1 MGVNGRARQEPPMI
15 GCPVSG
21 RWDGRLGRSGGADLW
36 NGAAR
41 VGREMPIQ
49 IGRQSS
55 CWPRARLGL
64 GDFDHVSE
72 LLGVPIDARLVV
84 VLVAVTIAG
93 LLRGFVGFG
102 AALISVPVLSLVLG
116 PHAAIA
122 VSNVMGLPA
131 VFQLLPEA
139 VRRAERPVVVPVCL
153 ATFLATPVGTWALV
167 AADPALMTVAISVL
181 VLLMVAILASG
192 WRLRGRIGM
201 GKLIGAG
208 VAGGLVQGVA
218 GIGGPPVVAV
228 ALSRP
233 GEAAQQRANVL
244 ALMTAVSLSS
254 ILPLLYYGLL
264 TRQTVV
270 IGLVL
275 IPIYS
280 AATAL
285 GARYFALGGQR
296 HYRRAALAT
305 LAAIGIATLIA
316 SLRAYLKT

>member
-1 MGVNGRARQEPPMI
+1 MANGTTVISIVA
-15 GCPVSG
+15 GWG
-21 RWDGRLGRSGGADLW
+21 NL
-36 NGAAR
+36 
-41 VGREMPIQ
+41 
-49 IGRQSS
+49 
-55 CWPRARLGL
+55 
-64 GDFDHVSE
+64 DHVSE
-72 LLGVPIDARLVV
+72 LLGVPIDARLAV
-84 VLVAVTIAG
+84 VLVAVAIAG

-102 AALISVPVLSLVLG
+102 AALISVPVFSLVLG

-122 VSNVMGLPA
+122 INNVMGLPA

-139 VRRAERPVVVPVCL
+139 IRRAERPVVLPICL
-153 ATFLATPVGTWALV
+153 ATFLATPIGTWALV
-167 AADPALMTVAISVL
+167 AADPALMTVAISALVL
-181 VLLMVAILASG
+181 VMVALLASG

-201 GKLIGAG
+201 GKLIAAG
-208 VAGGLVQGVA
+208 LVGGLVQGVA
-218 GIGGPPVVAV
+218 GVGGPPVVAV

-233 GEAAQQRANVL
+233 GEASQQRANVL
-244 ALMTAVSLSS
+244 ALMTAVALSS
-254 ILPLLYYGLL
+254 ILPLLYYGLF

-316 SLRAYLKT
+316 SLRAYLKA

>member
-1 MGVNGRARQEPPMI
+1 MENETTVI
-15 GCPVSG
+15 SI
-21 RWDGRLGRSGGADLW
+21 
-36 NGAAR
+36 AA
-41 VGREMPIQ
+41 GW
-49 IGRQSS
+49 GN
-55 CWPRARLGL
+55 L
-64 GDFDHVSE
+64 DHVSE
-72 LLGVPIDARLVV
+72 LLGVPIDARLAV
-84 VLVAVTIAG
+84 VLVAVAIAG

-102 AALISVPVLSLVLG
+102 AALISVPVFSLVLG

-122 VSNVMGLPA
+122 INNVMGLPA

-139 VRRAERPVVVPVCL
+139 IRRAERPVVLPICL
-153 ATFLATPVGTWALV
+153 ATFLAAPFGTWALV
-167 AADPALMTVAISVL
+167 AADPALMTVAISALVL
-181 VLLMVAILASG
+181 VMVAFLASG
-192 WRLRGRIGM
+192 WRLRGHIGM
-201 GKLIGAG
+201 GKLIAAG

-218 GIGGPPVVAV
+218 GVGGPPVVAV

-233 GEAAQQRANVL
+233 GEASQQRANVL
-244 ALMTAVSLSS
+244 ALMTAIALSS
-254 ILPLLYYGLL
+254 FLPLLYYGLF

-270 IGLVL
+270 IGLLL

-316 SLRAYLKT
+316 SLRAYLKA

>member
-1 MGVNGRARQEPPMI
+1 MA
-15 GCPVSG
+15 
-21 RWDGRLGRSGGADLW
+21 
-36 NGAAR
+36 
-41 VGREMPIQ
+41 
-49 IGRQSS
+49 
-55 CWPRARLGL
+55 
-64 GDFDHVSE
+64 E
-72 LLGVPIDARLVV
+72 LLGVPIDARLVI

-102 AALISVPVLSLVLG
+102 AALISVPVFSLVLG
-116 PHAAIA
+116 PQAAIA
-122 VSNVMGLPA
+122 VNTVMGLPA

-139 VRRAERPVVVPVCL
+139 VRRAERPFVLPICV
-153 ATFLATPVGTWALV
+153 ATFVAAPIGTWALV
-167 AADPALMTVAISVL
+167 TADPALMTVAISAL

-192 WRLRGRIGM
+192 WRLQGRIGVR
-201 GKLIGAG
+201 KLIAAG

-218 GIGGPPVVAV
+218 GLGGPPVVAV

-233 GEAAQQRANVL
+233 GEASQQRANVL
-244 ALMTAVSLSS
+244 AVMTAIALSS
-254 ILPLLYYGLL
+254 ILPLLYYGLF

-296 HYRRAALAT
+296 HYRRAALAM
-305 LAAIGIATLIA
+305 LAAIGVATLIA
-316 SLRAYLKT
+316 SLRNYLKS